1 MASPNVDNLGG
12 PINCANHDFPNTRR
26 PAQPVCQN
34 QAMLTPAAPI
44 EVAATNPLGQGAGSA
59 VALSAVA
66 QLPQIRQALNSVL
79 GLRLAIVFGS
89 CAKGQARPDSDL
101 DVALAFDQTMSV
113 QQHIA
118 LIEALTLAT
127 GRPIDLIDLRTAGEP
142 LLGQIMQHGV
152 RILGSDV
159 LHAQYMTRHVM
170 NAADFMPY
178 QARILQERRQAWIHK

>member
-1 MASPNVDNLGG
+1 
-12 PINCANHDFPNTRR
+12 
-26 PAQPVCQN
+26 
-34 QAMLTPAAPI
+34 MLTPSAPI
-44 EVAATNPLGQGAGSA
+44 EVTAPKPHGLESGSVAAKP
-59 VALSAVA
+59 ALSAIA
-66 QLPQIRQALNSVL
+66 QLPLIRQALNQVV

-89 CAKGQARPDSDL
+89 CAKGQAKPDSDL
-101 DVALAFDQTMSV
+101 DIDLAFDQTMSV

-118 LIEALTLAT
+118 LIEALALAT
-127 GRPIDLIDLRTAGEP
+127 GRPIDLIDLRTVGEP

-170 NAADFMPY
+170 DAADFMPY

>member
-1 MASPNVDNLGG
+1 
-12 PINCANHDFPNTRR
+12 
-26 PAQPVCQN
+26 
-34 QAMLTPAAPI
+34 MLTPSAPI
-44 EVAATNPLGQGAGSA
+44 EVTAPKPHGLGSGSVAAKP
-59 VALSAVA
+59 ALSAIA
-66 QLPQIRQALNSVL
+66 QLPQIRQALNQVV

-101 DVALAFDQTMSV
+101 
-113 QQHIA
+113 
-118 LIEALTLAT
+118 
-127 GRPIDLIDLRTAGEP
+127 IDLRTVGEP

>member
-1 MASPNVDNLGG
+1 
-12 PINCANHDFPNTRR
+12 
-26 PAQPVCQN
+26 
-34 QAMLTPAAPI
+34 MLTPSAPI
-44 EVAATNPLGQGAGSA
+44 EVTTPKPHGLGSGSVAAKP
-59 VALSAVA
+59 ALSAIA
-66 QLPQIRQALNSVL
+66 QLPQIRQALNRVV

-101 DVALAFDQTMSV
+101 DIALAFDQTMSV

-118 LIEALTLAT
+118 LIEALALAT
-127 GRPIDLIDLRTAGEP
+127 GRPIDLIDLRTVGEP

-170 NAADFMPY
+170 DAADFMPY

>member
-1 MASPNVDNLGG
+1 M
-12 PINCANHDFPNTRR
+12 
-26 PAQPVCQN
+26 
-34 QAMLTPAAPI
+34 
-44 EVAATNPLGQGAGSA
+44 SA
-59 VALSAVA
+59 IA
-66 QLPQIRQALNSVL
+66 QLPQIREALNSVV

-89 CAKGQARPDSDL
+89 CATGLAKPESDL
-101 DVALAFDQTMSV
+101 DIALAFDQAMSV

-127 GRPIDLIDLRTAGEP
+127 GRPIDLIDLRTVGEP
-142 LLGQIMQHGV
+142 LLGQIMQYGV

-170 NAADFMPY
+170 DAADFMPY